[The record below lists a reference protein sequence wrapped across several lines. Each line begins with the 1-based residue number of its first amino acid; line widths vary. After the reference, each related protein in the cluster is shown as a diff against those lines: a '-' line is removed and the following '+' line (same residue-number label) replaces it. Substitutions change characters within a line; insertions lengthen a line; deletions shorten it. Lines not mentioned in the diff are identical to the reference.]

1 MGPARCVAGRAQR
14 RLLAAALISIVT
26 SCRAS
31 PAGAAEAT
39 AEQIDQGRE
48 LYTQFCATCHG
59 RDMVNTGGFAFDLRT
74 FPKADLER
82 FKSSVANGKGQ
93 GMPAWRDQ
101 LSDEDIALLWA
112 YVESGGHN

>member
-1 MGPARCVAGRAQR
+1 MGPAQGLAGRAQL

-39 AEQIDQGRE
+39 AEQIDQGHE
-48 LYTQFCATCHG
+48 IYAQFCATCNG

-74 FPKADLER
+74 CPKAALER
-82 FKSSVANGKGQ
+82 FKRSVANGKGQ

-112 YVESGGHN
+112 YVGSGGRN

>member
-1 MGPARCVAGRAQR
+1 MGPAQGLAGRAQL

-39 AEQIDQGRE
+39 AEQIDQGHE
-48 LYTQFCATCHG
+48 IYAQFCSTCHG

-82 FKSSVANGKGQ
+82 FKSSVENGKGQ

-112 YVESGGHN
+112 YVGSGGRN